1 MKQINPFVGLFV
13 AMATL
18 MTAFFVPVFVLLI
31 DHGERLAAVEATVD
45 AVQATQAE
53 HGERLA
59 RVEAA
64 IAALA
69 RDLAAVEAV
78 QAEQGER
85 LARVEAGIASLAG
98 DLAATNER
106 MARIEGTV
114 AGALGRPFPE
124 RMAEAPADPA
134 AGG

>member
-31 DHGERLAAVEATVD
+31 DHGERLAA
-45 AVQATQAE
+45 
-53 HGERLA
+53 L
-59 RVEAA
+59 
-64 IAALA
+64 
-69 RDLAAVEAV
+69 EAV

-85 LARVEAGIASLAG
+85 LARVEAAIAALSG

-124 RMAEAPADPA
+124 RMAEAPNNPG

>member
-1 MKQINPFVGLFV
+1 MKNINPFVGLFV
-13 AMATL
+13 AIATL

-31 DHGERLAAVEATVD
+31 DHGERLAAVET
-45 AVQATQAE
+45 AVEAMQADIDDMQ
-53 HGERLA
+53 
-59 RVEAA
+59 AA
-64 IAALA
+64 IAAL
-69 RDLAAVEAV
+69 
-78 QAEQGER
+78 
-85 LARVEAGIASLAG
+85 SG